1 MHDYYAKGLPCNL
14 PLMNDVGFEKLKN
27 GGIDMVDKNP
37 VTPQNKEE
45 QFWYV
50 KGTILYTLKDGN
62 RHRYRLVS
70 RGVPASDMQDAADDV
85 LEGIPQLL
93 FKMKG
98 VEIVDA
104 CWESEPE
111 VSSFDPYIDR

>member
-1 MHDYYAKGLPCNL
+1 
-14 PLMNDVGFEKLKN
+14 
-27 GGIDMVDKNP
+27 MVDKNP
-37 VTPQNKEE
+37 ETRKNKEE

-50 KGTILYTLKDGN
+50 KGTILYTLKDGS
-62 RHRYRLVS
+62 RHRYRFVL
-70 RGVPASDMQDAADDV
+70 RGVLASDMQDAADDV